1 VITGRRAT
9 VPTSPALSIVIP
21 VFNERE
27 CLEPLVRELAGV
39 LDGIGRSAEI
49 IAVDDGS
56 TDGSFEHLV
65 ALRAT
70 EPRLRVVRLQRNYG
84 QTAALA
90 AGIELARGE
99 VIVSLDADLQNDPH
113 DIPALLAAMRDD
125 VDVVNGWRRERR
137 DPWLTRRLP
146 SQIANRII
154 SVVTGTSLH
163 DYGCT
168 LRVMRAPVAKQ
179 LQLYGELHRFI
190 PALAADVG
198 ARVEELVI
206 THRPRTLGRSKYGLS
221 RTVRVMLDLLTVKFL
236 SGYATRPLHLFGLV
250 GLALAVPGIAL
261 IGWLGFERLVLG
273 VRLAGRPLVLLAI
286 LLAVLGVQ
294 FISIGLL
301 GEMMVRTYHESQG
314 KPIFRIRQ
322 IVDDDAPELTSREVA
337 ANPAAL

>member
-1 VITGRRAT
+1 
-9 VPTSPALSIVIP
+9 LSIVIP
-21 VFNERE
+21 VYNERE

-49 IAVDDGS
+49 VAVDDGS

-65 ALRAT
+65 ALRAI

-84 QTAALA
+84 QTAAMA

-113 DIPALLAAMRDD
+113 DIPALLAALRDD

-154 SVVTGTSLH
+154 SLVTRTSLH

-168 LRVMRAPVAKQ
+168 LRAMRAPVAKQ

-198 ARVEELVI
+198 ARVDELAV

-261 IGWLGFERLVLG
+261 IGWLGFERIVLG
-273 VRLAGRPLVLLAI
+273 VRLAGRPIVLLAI

-314 KPIFRIRQ
+314 KPIFRVRE
-322 IVDDDAPELTSREVA
+322 VVGGGEPELTSREAV
-337 ANPAAL
+337 ANPAPL